1 MGRSVILVVLIL
13 AMNTWV
19 KIINLVIGGIHICV
33 FQEKQY
39 EICKHALFWIG
50 TKRRGIIYYMK
61 NDFMAVRRWVMYGF
75 KIFYKGQKLA
85 RNKINII
92 IFKKLYQLSNKY
104 T

>member
-61 NDFMAVRRWVMYGF
+61 NDFMAGLRGVKMGGKLIQRGHNLHGDTLKNV
-75 KIFYKGQKLA
+75 KIKVKIKL
-85 RNKINII
+85 NK
-92 IFKKLYQLSNKY
+92 
-104 T
+104 